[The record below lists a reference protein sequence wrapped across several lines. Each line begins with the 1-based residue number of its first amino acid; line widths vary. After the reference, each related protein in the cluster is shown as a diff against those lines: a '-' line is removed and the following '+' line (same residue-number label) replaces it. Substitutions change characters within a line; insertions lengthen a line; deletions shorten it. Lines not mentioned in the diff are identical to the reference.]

1 MKRIVAF
8 LAVAGLLAAMAAT
21 VYTVYA
27 DTATVIVTS
36 DSLSVTPANVT
47 LSTVVL
53 DGSDK
58 ISTSPYTSNA
68 WTAEDARG
76 TGAGW
81 NVTIEAT
88 DFSDGASH
96 TIDISQSDQE
106 FRIQIQDA
114 NITVIYGNTKPT
126 SSVTSMTAIPTAG
139 GTPLKIVSAA
149 TNTGMGSYNIP
160 PAFELMVRAE
170 TVAATYTSTITV
182 AINTGP

>member
-1 MKRIVAF
+1 MKRIVA
-8 LAVAGLLAAMAAT
+8 LLVVTGLLAAMAAT
-21 VYTVYA
+21 VYA
-27 DTATVIVTS
+27 ETATVTVTS
-36 DSLSVTPANVT
+36 DSLSVTPANVS
-47 LSTVVL
+47 LSTVTL

-68 WTAEDARG
+68 WVAEDARG

-96 TIDISQSDQE
+96 TIDISEPDQE
-106 FRIQIQDA
+106 FRIQIANA

-139 GTPLKIVSAA
+139 GIPLKIVSAA
-149 TNTGMGSYNIP
+149 LNAGMGRYNIP

-170 TVAATYTSTITV
+170 TVAAIYTSTITV

>member
-1 MKRIVAF
+1 MRRIVAF
-8 LAVAGLLAAMAAT
+8 LVVAGLLAAMAAT
-21 VYTVYA
+21 VYA
-27 DTATVIVTS
+27 ETATVTVSS
-36 DSLSVTPANVT
+36 DSLSVYPANVA

-68 WTAEDARG
+68 WVAEDARG

-88 DFSDGASH
+88 DFSDGGTN
-96 TIDISQSDQE
+96 TIDISEPDQE
-106 FRIQIQDA
+106 FKIQIEDA
-114 NITVIYGNTKPT
+114 NITVVYGNTKPT

-139 GTPLKIVSAA
+139 GTPLKIVTAA
-149 TNTGMGSYNIP
+149 LNAGMGRYNIP
-160 PAFELMVRAE
+160 PAFELEVRAE
-170 TVAATYTSTITV
+170 TVAAVYTSTITV

>member
-1 MKRIVAF
+1 MKRIVA
-8 LAVAGLLAAMAAT
+8 LLVVTGLLATTAVA
-21 VYTVYA
+21 VYA
-27 DTATVIVTS
+27 ETATVTVSS
-36 DSLSVTPANVT
+36 DSLSVTPDDVS
-47 LSTVVL
+47 LSTVIL

-58 ISTSPYTSNA
+58 VSTSPYTSNA
-68 WTAEDARG
+68 WVAEDARG

-96 TIDISQSDQE
+96 TIDISELDQE
-106 FRIQIQDA
+106 FKIQIENA
-114 NITVIYGNTKPT
+114 NIEVVYGNTKPT

-149 TNTGMGSYNIP
+149 TDTGMGRYNIP
-160 PAFELMVRAE
+160 PAFELEVRAE
-170 TVAATYTSTITV
+170 TVAGTYNSTITV

>member
-8 LAVAGLLAAMAAT
+8 LVVAGLLAAMAAT
-21 VYTVYA
+21 VYA
-27 DTATVIVTS
+27 ETATVTVTS
-36 DSLSVTPANVT
+36 DSLSVTPDDVA
-47 LSTVVL
+47 LSTVIL

-58 ISTSPYTSNA
+58 VSTSPYTSNA

-81 NVTIEAT
+81 NVTITAT
-88 DFSDGASH
+88 DFSDGGTN

-106 FRIQIQDA
+106 FKIQIQDA
-114 NITVIYGNTKPT
+114 NISVIYGNTKPT
-126 SSVTSMTAIPTAG
+126 SSVTSMTAIPTTG

-160 PAFELMVRAE
+160 PAFELEVRAE
-170 TVAATYTSTITV
+170 TVAADYESTITV
-182 AINTGP
+182 AINDGP

>member
-8 LAVAGLLAAMAAT
+8 LAVAGLLAAMGAT
-21 VYTVYA
+21 VYA
-27 DTATVIVTS
+27 ETATVTVTA
-36 DSLSVTPANVT
+36 DSLTVAPANVS

-58 ISTSPYTSNA
+58 TSTSPYTSNA

-81 NVTIEAT
+81 NVTITAT
-88 DFSDGASH
+88 DFSDGGSN
-96 TIDISQSDQE
+96 TIDISQPDQE
-106 FRIQIQDA
+106 FSIQIADA

-126 SSVTSMTAIPTAG
+126 SSVTSMTAIPTTG

-170 TVAATYTSTITV
+170 TVAAVYTSTITV
-182 AINTGP
+182 TINDGP

>member
-1 MKRIVAF
+1 MKQIVAF
-8 LAVAGLLAAMAAT
+8 LVVAGLLAVTAAT

-27 DTATVIVTS
+27 ETATVTVTS
-36 DSLSVTPANVT
+36 DSLTVTPDDVA

-58 ISTSPYTSNA
+58 TSTSAYTSNA

-88 DFSDGASH
+88 DFSDGGTN
-96 TIDISQSDQE
+96 TIDISEPDQE
-106 FRIQIQDA
+106 FKIQIEDA

-126 SSVTSMTAIPTAG
+126 SSVTSMTAIPTTG
-139 GTPLKIVSAA
+139 GTPLKIITAA
-149 TNTGMGSYNIP
+149 TNTGMGSYNTP
-160 PAFELMVRAE
+160 PAFELEVRAE
-170 TVAATYTSTITV
+170 TVAAVYTSTITV
-182 AINTGP
+182 AINSGP